1 MSAAVDQV
9 REKALQDYRKKLTE
23 HREIDARLK
32 DGEYGVPV
40 LLLTSDSL
48 WLQCGNS

>member
-1 MSAAVDQV
+1 MRLSSPSLMAAIVPDQV

-32 DGEYGVPV
+32 EGK
-40 LLLTSDSL
+40 TTTRTH
-48 WLQCGNS
+48 